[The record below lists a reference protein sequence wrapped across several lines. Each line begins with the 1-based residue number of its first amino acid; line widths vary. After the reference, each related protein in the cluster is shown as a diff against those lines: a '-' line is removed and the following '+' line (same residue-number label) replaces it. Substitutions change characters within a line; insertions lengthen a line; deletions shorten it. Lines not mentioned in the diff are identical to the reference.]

1 MTYCTEDRKLTMKK
15 GLVISLNTKLLYC
28 FKNMRL
34 KDLECELSQ
43 VDSFDN
49 PKGECEWVNGD
60 YIMYYYLQLL
70 SSSLN
75 LIVVPLTFL
84 RPY

>member
-1 MTYCTEDRKLTMKK
+1 
-15 GLVISLNTKLLYC
+15 
-28 FKNMRL
+28 MRL

-60 YIMYYYLQLL
+60 FIMYHYLQLLVSQLL

-75 LIVVPLTFL
+75 LIVVPLTF
-84 RPY
+84 